1 MNQNERAK
9 RDLLIEIAEINER
22 ISEQNKRAAVATGE
36 EREELERRIA
46 NNRIAL
52 GIAEDQLDV
61 VKDILAEEKKQ
72 AKLAEERNK
81 RQQEA
86 NDLQDEFA
94 TSFTRMGNQQK
105 KFLTDSNSSSNSYAN
120 ITAKIVELKQQ
131 EVDASDD
138 DRAILAQRRAI
149 LEGIRT
155 EQIEAAEAAAMAR
168 QEMFGISDAEQRR
181 NEFQQSIAGLSQ
193 DEKDM
198 AEATF
203 AAKENLLLQQERYNQ
218 LQQGGSE
225 ILGKLPAGVQSVVG
239 GIKNMISGIRAFGIE
254 AAIATA
260 GITLVIGAI
269 IAGVDYMMGMEKASE
284 EFRKETGITNS
295 MMADM
300 NDKAVAINKQF
311 ANYGVSIEDAYDT
324 MAALRDETSEI
335 ANYSEAAVAGLTL
348 MKTNFGVSAEEAAK
362 VQGVLESVG
371 GLSEDTAV
379 NVQMQVANMAKLA
392 GVAPKKVLKDIAD
405 NAEAAST
412 FFKGDITLLSQ
423 QAVQARRLGTN
434 LKEVTA
440 TAEKLLDF
448 ENNIEQELVA
458 ATYVGGQFNL
468 NRARALA
475 MEGKLVEAQEETL
488 KQIQRS
494 GDFRQQDYFT
504 QQQLAKAANM
514 SVEEINKQLNA
525 QEKLGK
531 LNEEDKKRAQEAID
545 AGLDITNLNDEQL
558 MQEVEKAAAQ
568 KEMAST
574 ITDMENTFKGILAS
588 VGGALLP
595 IFQLLGPVLA
605 FAFFPLKLAAKAL
618 QFIID
623 GIMWLL
629 KKIPFVGDMVDK
641 IGSLTGQ
648 VDSAVTNFSVAGLE
662 GGGMGSVVEA
672 GDVIS
677 PANGQTMI
685 STKEGGLLKL
695 SGNDDVVAAPGAA
708 SAIGG
713 GSSLAALSAP
723 LNAMINEIKALRAD
737 LAAGKIAVNMDGA
750 RVSAGI
756 GKIVDGS
763 SRNNFSMG

>member
-1 MNQNERAK
+1 MNQNERKK
-9 RDLLIEIAEINER
+9 RDLLVEIAEINER
-22 ISEQNKRAAVATGE
+22 ISEQNKRAATATGQE
-36 EREELERRIA
+36 KRNLEDRIA
-46 NNRIAL
+46 SEKIRL
-52 GIAEDQLDV
+52 GLTEDRLDV

-72 AKLAEERNK
+72 AKLAEERNT

-131 EVDASDD
+131 EVDASDA
-138 DRAILAQRRAI
+138 DRVILAQRRAI

-155 EQIEAAEAAAMAR
+155 EQVEAAEAAAIAR
-168 QEMFGISDAEQRR
+168 QEMFGISEAEQTR
-181 NEFQQSIAGLSQ
+181 NEFQQSIVGLSQ
-193 DEKDM
+193 DEKDL
-198 AEATF
+198 ADQSF
-203 AAKENLLLQQERYNQ
+203 AAKENLLQQQERYNQ
-218 LQQGGSE
+218 LQQGANE
-225 ILGKLPAGVQSVVG
+225 ILGKLPAGVQSVIS
-239 GIKNMISGIRAFGIE
+239 GIKGMIMGIRAFGIQS
-254 AAIATA
+254 AIATA

-269 IAGVDYMMGMEKASE
+269 VAGLDYMMGMEKASE
-284 EFRKETGITNS
+284 EFRKETGVTNS

-300 NDKAVAINKQF
+300 NEKAVSINKQY
-311 ANYGVSIEDAYDT
+311 ANYGVSLEDAYDT

-405 NAEAAST
+405 NAEATST

-531 LNEEDKKRAQEAID
+531 LNEEDRKRAEEAIN

-558 MQEVEKAAAQ
+558 MQEVQKAAAQ

-574 ITDMENTFKGILAS
+574 ITDMENTFKGILAT

-595 IFQLLGPVLA
+595 LFQMLGPI
-605 FAFFPLKLAAKAL
+605 LKLAFMPLKISAKLL
-618 QFIID
+618 QFVID
-623 GIMWLL
+623 GIMWII
-629 KKIPFVGDMVDK
+629 KKTPFLGAFVEGVGNAFNTFDQ
-641 IGSLTGQ
+641 G
-648 VDSAVTNFSVAGLE
+648 VTNLSVAGLE
-662 GGGMGSVVEA
+662 GGGLGSVVEA

-756 GKIVDGS
+756 GKVVDGS

>member
-300 NDKAVAINKQF
+300 NDKAVSINKQF

>member
-1 MNQNERAK
+1 
-9 RDLLIEIAEINER
+9 
-22 ISEQNKRAAVATGE
+22 
-36 EREELERRIA
+36 
-46 NNRIAL
+46 
-52 GIAEDQLDV
+52 
-61 VKDILAEEKKQ
+61 
-72 AKLAEERNK
+72 
-81 RQQEA
+81 
-86 NDLQDEFA
+86 
-94 TSFTRMGNQQK
+94 
-105 KFLTDSNSSSNSYAN
+105 
-120 ITAKIVELKQQ
+120 
-131 EVDASDD
+131 
-138 DRAILAQRRAI
+138 
-149 LEGIRT
+149 
-155 EQIEAAEAAAMAR
+155 
-168 QEMFGISDAEQRR
+168 
-181 NEFQQSIAGLSQ
+181 
-193 DEKDM
+193 
-198 AEATF
+198 
-203 AAKENLLLQQERYNQ
+203 
-218 LQQGGSE
+218 
-225 ILGKLPAGVQSVVG
+225 
-239 GIKNMISGIRAFGIE
+239 
-254 AAIATA
+254 
-260 GITLVIGAI
+260 
-269 IAGVDYMMGMEKASE
+269 
-284 EFRKETGITNS
+284 
-295 MMADM
+295 
-300 NDKAVAINKQF
+300 
-311 ANYGVSIEDAYDT
+311 
-324 MAALRDETSEI
+324 
-335 ANYSEAAVAGLTL
+335 
-348 MKTNFGVSAEEAAK
+348 
-362 VQGVLESVG
+362 
-371 GLSEDTAV
+371 
-379 NVQMQVANMAKLA
+379 MQVANMAKLA

>member
-1 MNQNERAK
+1 MNQNERKK
-9 RDLLIEIAEINER
+9 RDLLVEIAEINER
-22 ISEQNKRAAVATGE
+22 ISEQNKRAATATGSE
-36 EREELERRIA
+36 LVELE
-46 NNRIAL
+46 NRIASQKIL
-52 GIAEDQLDV
+52 LQAREDELDV

-218 LQQGGSE
+218 LQNAGNE

-284 EFRKETGITNS
+284 EFRKETGVTNS

-300 NDKAVAINKQF
+300 NDKAVAINKQY
-311 ANYGVSIEDAYDT
+311 ASYGVNLEDAYDT
-324 MAALRDETSEI
+324 MAALRDETSEV

-558 MQEVEKAAAQ
+558 MQEVQKAAAQ

-595 IFQLLGPVLA
+595 IFQMLA
-605 FAFFPLKLAAKAL
+605 PILTFAFFPLKVAAKML
-618 QFIID
+618 QFLID
-623 GIMWLL
+623 GIIWLL

-648 VDSAVTNFSVAGLE
+648 VDSAVNNFSVAGLE

>member
-1 MNQNERAK
+1 
-9 RDLLIEIAEINER
+9 
-22 ISEQNKRAAVATGE
+22 
-36 EREELERRIA
+36 
-46 NNRIAL
+46 
-52 GIAEDQLDV
+52 
-61 VKDILAEEKKQ
+61 
-72 AKLAEERNK
+72 
-81 RQQEA
+81 
-86 NDLQDEFA
+86 
-94 TSFTRMGNQQK
+94 MGNQQK